1 MPGMR
6 NGMKMRNGGG
16 VKKMR
21 GGAMAAKPV
30 GFDPKS
36 DDYYG
41 APSGT
46 PVKYKPVKKM
56 RGGGMMKTA
65 AKKKMMRGGAVAKKK
80 MMRGG
85 MAAKKRGK

>member
-1 MPGMR
+1 MR

-56 RGGGMMKTA
+56 RG
-65 AKKKMMRGGAVAKKK
+65 
-80 MMRGG
+80 
-85 MAAKKRGK
+85 